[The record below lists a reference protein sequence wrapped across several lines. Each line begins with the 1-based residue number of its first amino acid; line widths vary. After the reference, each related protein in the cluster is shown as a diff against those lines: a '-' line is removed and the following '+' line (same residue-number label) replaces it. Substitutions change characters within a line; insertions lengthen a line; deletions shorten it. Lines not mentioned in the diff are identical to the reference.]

1 MKSWNYLCTQTNR
14 LVNFNFHITFICLTI
29 ITLEFSFSNV
39 KILMR
44 IGTQILNFFY
54 FFRSI
59 IFFVSLHLVK
69 LYLEELYKNV

>member
-44 IGTQILNFFY
+44 IGTQILNLFLLFQ
-54 FFRSI
+54 I
-59 IFFVSLHLVK
+59 N
-69 LYLEELYKNV
+69 YLLRESTSSKTLSRRTL

>member
-44 IGTQILNFFY
+44 IGTQILNLFLLFQ
-54 FFRSI
+54 I
-59 IFFVSLHLVK
+59 N
-69 LYLEELYKNV
+69 YLLRESPSSKTLSRRTL